1 MACAMD
7 HRVRKGGYPRSSNP
21 ELVDWALSPCYA
33 GGQGEDSLPPPISAR
48 EPQQEKG
55 NVMHPQVSPVLV
67 GIDLAKDSFTAAV
80 GHQET
85 ETVRTFA
92 LTQKGLSEF
101 LRFLAPFG
109 AFPGAFAFG
118 LEASGP
124 YTQLLLAWLLVRRAR
139 VYLFNP
145 LQIYR
150 FRRAQSLR
158 HTKTDAIDARTILHF
173 MADQMPQSLPP
184 CQADDDLHTLAL
196 EYEQITQQV
205 ARLKTQIR
213 QYVHALFPELASS
226 ASLFTH
232 RIRQLLLAFPSA
244 RALAQATPAQVQRV
258 WDAKAV
264 TPGRTPRLGA
274 QQLVEMA
281 RASIGLS
288 SRQREI
294 VLQSKLRQLT
304 QLLDEQTALRR
315 ALIQSVRK
323 AQPSAWRI
331 LTSVPG
337 LGPITVA
344 LFLAQVRSLDRFP
357 THRQLAAFIGID
369 PSTYQSGQYQAPGHI
384 SKRGSPHL
392 RRTLYLMAQSVVRY
406 SHTFRAHF
414 DQLRARGKAYRE
426 AIIACANKL
435 LRVILALTR
444 SLTPF
449 RDQVAPEVSHS

>member
-1 MACAMD
+1 
-7 HRVRKGGYPRSSNP
+7 
-21 ELVDWALSPCYA
+21 
-33 GGQGEDSLPPPISAR
+33 
-48 EPQQEKG
+48 
-55 NVMHPQVSPVLV
+55 MHPQVSPILV
-67 GIDLAKDSFTAAV
+67 GIDLAKDSFAAAV
-80 GHQET
+80 RHQDT
-85 ETVRTFA
+85 ETVRSFA

-101 LRFLAPFG
+101 LRFLAPYG
-109 AFPGAFAFG
+109 AFPEAFSFG
-118 LEASGP
+118 IEASGP
-124 YTQLLLAWLLVRRAR
+124 YTQPLLSWLLARRAR

-158 HTKTDAIDARTILHF
+158 HTKTDAIDARTILHY
-173 MADQMPQSLPP
+173 MAQMPQPLQP
-184 CQADDDLHTLAL
+184 CQPDDDLQTLAL
-196 EYEQITQQV
+196 EYEQVTQQV

-213 QYVHALFPELASS
+213 QCVHALFPELASS

-244 RALAQATPAQVQRV
+244 RALAHATPAQLQRV
-258 WDAKAV
+258 WDAAAV
-264 TPGRTPRLGA
+264 ASGRTPRLGI
-274 QQLVEMA
+274 QQLQEMA

-288 SRQREI
+288 TPHREI
-294 VLQSKLRQLT
+294 VLQSKLRQLA

-315 ALIQSVRK
+315 ALIQAVRK

-331 LTSVPG
+331 LMSVPG
-337 LGPITVA
+337 LGPVTIA
-344 LFLAQVRSLDRFP
+344 LFLAQIRSLDRFP

-406 SHTFRAHF
+406 SHSFHAHF
-414 DQLRARGKAYRE
+414 EQLRARGKAYRV
-426 AIIACANKL
+426 AIVACANKL

-444 SLTPF
+444 SLTLF
-449 RDQVAPEVSHS
+449 SDQPAPEVSHS